1 MWSGK
6 SFRFAGCSIEFRY
19 SRGTMQFN
27 EQSKPAYVK
36 ILRAKLKEQMGEH
49 AYRIDAFSDDKIIEM
64 DKKWR
69 ERSMEKFSANWEESR
84 RKHPGRY
91 EDL

>member
-6 SFRFAGCSIEFRY
+6 SFRFARCSREFRY

-27 EQSKPAYVK
+27 EQSKAAYVK
-36 ILRAKLKEQMGEH
+36 ILRAKLREQMGEH
-49 AYRIDAFSDDKIIEM
+49 AYRIDSFSDDKIIEM

-69 ERSMEKFSANWEESR
+69 ERSMEKFSANWEELR
-84 RKHPGRY
+84 G
-91 EDL
+91 